1 VNLLQVMYIY
11 TSSHYS
17 PFVLNIGNES
27 DTGKEESTN
36 MGMNPNL
43 DSDLAALVNSW
54 YAAGFYTCR

>member
-1 VNLLQVMYIY
+1 MHIY

-17 PFVLNIGNES
+17 PFVLNIGNKS
-27 DTGKEESTN
+27 DTGKEESTD

-43 DSDLAALVNSW
+43 DSDLAALLNSW